1 MRNPGSLLL
10 SSLHSSLS
18 NLGGRERKEG
28 WRKVAKRRGR
38 RGWELEGGYH
48 CYIIAHGRTQK
59 RTAPP
64 QQRELAA
71 APRTRPG
78 ARIEGETSRSGPA
91 GRSVC
96 LGSTDGASAVSP
108 CRGGSSAAAL
118 LFQRGKEG
126 GAWARIQHGRLL
138 TGLRPAAHP
147 CGRGRQGQPREAGP
161 RASSSRSPVSH
172 RPHRPQYEA
181 A

>member
-78 ARIEGETSRSGPA
+78 ARIEGETSRSGPEA
-91 GRSVC
+91 APS
-96 LGSTDGASAVSP
+96 AS
-108 CRGGSSAAAL
+108 
-118 LFQRGKEG
+118 
-126 GAWARIQHGRLL
+126 
-138 TGLRPAAHP
+138 
-147 CGRGRQGQPREAGP
+147 EAP
-161 RASSSRSPVSH
+161 TEPLQSH
-172 RPHRPQYEA
+172 RAEEEAVPRPCSSKGGRKEA
-181 A
+181 PGPESSTAGCSPA